1 MPFFMNLAQLH
12 HCFKNSSGVV
22 SDSRDLKPDCFFI
35 ALRGEKYD
43 GNQFAE
49 KALENGAKYALVDR
63 PEIAEKNHQFILVKN
78 TLETLQELAKFH
90 RKTLKAKIIAL
101 TGSNGKTTTKEL
113 IKSVLSQQFITQAT
127 TGNLNNHIGV
137 PLTLLN
143 FEENTEI
150 GIVEMGANHKKEI
163 DFLCQIAQPE
173 YGLITNFGQA
183 HLEGFGGIEGVIQG
197 KSELYKYLAAA
208 QGTLFINIDDPLQEK
223 WITHHPHFSFGTKS
237 TADCYLEYITEKEGV
252 QAVEIDGKNVKSQLY
267 GDYNS
272 TNIAAAIAL
281 GKYFKLKHE
290 QIANGVFSYQPKNN
304 RSEIIQKGHYK
315 ITMDAYNAN
324 PSSMQ
329 ASISAFIKS
338 KKKSSTA
345 ILGDMFELGKYSALA
360 HQQITDLLVLS
371 DIDQILL
378 VGNHFIKTQFKDPR
392 VKAFSTLEGLLNYLI
407 ENPLKAGEI
416 LIKGSRGMTLEKV
429 LAQL

>member
-1 MPFFMNLAQLH
+1 
-12 HCFKNSSGVV
+12 
-22 SDSRDLKPDCFFI
+22 
-35 ALRGEKYD
+35 
-43 GNQFAE
+43 
-49 KALENGAKYALVDR
+49 
-63 PEIAEKNHQFILVKN
+63 
-78 TLETLQELAKFH
+78 
-90 RKTLKAKIIAL
+90 
-101 TGSNGKTTTKEL
+101 
-113 IKSVLSQQFITQAT
+113 
-127 TGNLNNHIGV
+127 
-137 PLTLLN
+137 
-143 FEENTEI
+143 
-150 GIVEMGANHKKEI
+150 MGANHKKEI

-197 KSELYKYLAAA
+197 NQNYIN
-208 QGTLFINIDDPLQEK
+208 TLQRPREHYSSTLTTHFQEK
-223 WITHHPHFSFGTKS
+223 WITHHPYFSFGTKS
-237 TADCYLEYITEKEGV
+237 TADCYLEYITEKEGA

-290 QIANGVFSYQPKNN
+290 QIAKGVFSYQPKNN

-329 ASISAFIKS
+329 ASINAFIKS
-338 KKKSSTA
+338 KKKSSAA

-360 HQQITDLLVLS
+360 HQKITDLLVLS

-392 VKAFSTLEGLLNYLI
+392 VKAF
-407 ENPLKAGEI
+407 PH
-416 LIKGSRGMTLEKV
+416 
-429 LAQL
+429 